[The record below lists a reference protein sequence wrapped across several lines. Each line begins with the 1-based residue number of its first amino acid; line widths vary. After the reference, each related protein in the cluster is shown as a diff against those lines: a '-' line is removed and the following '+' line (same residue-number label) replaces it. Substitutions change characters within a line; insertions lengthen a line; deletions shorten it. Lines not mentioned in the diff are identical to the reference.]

1 MLWTIFELIIVSIV
15 SSEGPYSTPF
25 PSNFMNI
32 YITISIWFIICGCI
46 GCNVACK
53 KKFNGTCNVIYLS
66 IFCLLSLIGN
76 SLFMVSIVSFMVIEN
91 MIKPYGI
98 YQSVYEWTVL
108 ENSKSVD
115 YEYCCIEGICE
126 DFKNGDCSSFFKYH
140 ESYYKYIMKDKKV
153 DIGKG
158 FSITLL
164 FILFIIQILIVLT
177 IMFHI
182 YIDRKTSVI
191 STSDVNNVVPI
202 AANVNSFI
210 ECKKEQKESEET
222 KEI

>member
-1 MLWTIFELIIVSIV
+1 MLWTIFELIIISIV
-15 SSEGPYSTPF
+15 YSDGPYSNPF
-25 PSNFMNI
+25 PSNFENI
-32 YITISIWFIICGCI
+32 YITISTWFIVCGCI
-46 GCNVACK
+46 GCNVSCK

-108 ENSKSVD
+108 HNSRSAN
-115 YEYCCIEGICE
+115 YYYCCIEGICD

-158 FSITLL
+158 FSIAFL

-191 STSDVNNVVPI
+191 STDINNVVPI

-210 ECKKEQKESEET
+210 ECKEEQKENEEK